1 MRMKKVKIKLLK
13 DLEIGRKNDEIEV
26 SFERAN
32 YLIRIGGA
40 VEWKQTMT
48 EAQPF
53 DEESV
58 SDTGVKQ
65 PVKKASNGSKGR
77 KKATT
82 SRKSQEKPTN

>member
-1 MRMKKVKIKLLK
+1 MRKVRIKLLK

-32 YLIRIGGA
+32 YLIKVGGA

-48 EAQPF
+48 EVQTF

-58 SDTGVKQ
+58 SGTGVKQ
-65 PVKKASNGSKGR
+65 PVKKTNDGKGGTNRGAKGR
-77 KKATT
+77 KKKAT
-82 SRKSQEKPTN
+82 SRKS

>member
-1 MRMKKVKIKLLK
+1 MKKVKVKLLK
-13 DLEIGRKNDEIEV
+13 DLEVGKKNDEIEV

-32 YLIRIGGA
+32 YLIKVGGA

-53 DEESV
+53 DEESI

-65 PVKKASNGSKGR
+65 PVKKVNDGKGNIDRGAKGR

-82 SRKSQEKPTN
+82 SRKG

>member
-1 MRMKKVKIKLLK
+1 MKKVKVKLLK

-26 SFERAN
+26 SHERAN
-32 YLIRIGGA
+32 YLIKVGVA

-48 EAQPF
+48 EVQPF

-58 SDTGVKQ
+58 SDTVVKQ
-65 PVKKASNGSKGR
+65 PVKKVNDGKGNIDRGTKGR

-82 SRKSQEKPTN
+82 SRKS